1 MFNFNYVKSRGSSK
15 TGLEMFYILEQ
26 LKNDAESEEE
36 KQYFEHL
43 QKEWSDFCVG
53 LTLRALR

>member
-36 KQYFEHL
+36 KQYFEQL
-43 QKEWSDFCVG
+43 QKEWSGFCVG